1 MIPAVLLFT
10 VVILALVEI
19 ASRREDL
26 RRLSVSFSLDA
37 KLSEPGEIVTLRYT
51 VQNTSLFP
59 MLYVGL
65 TLRLDPVFTPEEDEE
80 FMRRHTNTD
89 FTGTQIN
96 HHFFL
101 APKRRFSGKLRFSVK
116 QRGLY
121 DLGKYYLELGDFLG
135 LKPQLRT
142 GSLDLRIICTAA
154 PCEPPAIQALGGNVY
169 VTRGY
174 FDDPT
179 LIIGTRDYS
188 GREPLKQIS
197 WNQSA
202 KAGRLI
208 VRQNDFT
215 TDRTAVVIVNIDPT
229 YRKLMERCLSM
240 TSSVCQLLEKEKI
253 PYSMMSNGD
262 LHSLTEGLGTSHLF
276 SIQRRIGL
284 SSHTGYVGFSSVVSD
299 CIRMKILLSP
309 RNSMKT
315 RVRKSAAS
323 RGTPTGSLLFS
334 VPGKISDS
342 KKGDPPNE
350 TNIRFPCDR

>member
-65 TLRLDPVFTPEEDEE
+65 TLRLDPVFTPDEGEE

-154 PCEPPAIQALGGNVY
+154 PCEPPAIQALGGELGNVS
-169 VTRGY
+169 VRRFL

-179 LIIGTRDYS
+179 MVLGYRDYS

-299 CIRMKILLSP
+299 CIRMKKPGRTHIVITPELDED
-309 RNSMKT
+309 T
-315 RVRKSAAS
+315 R
-323 RGTPTGSLLFS
+323 T
-334 VPGKISDS
+334 
-342 KKGDPPNE
+342 E
-350 TNIRFPCDR
+350 IRRLAWYTDREPVVLCAREDFGQQEGRPA